1 MDRSGYRPHRSL
13 LWPILL
19 IGIGLLWLLNSL
31 GTIAAISLPYLF
43 HLWPL
48 LLIFLGLDVL
58 LGRRSHLVG
67 AVLGVVAVVVLVTVA
82 IAGPMIGLERNIQ
95 VKTEHFTAPLDGAT
109 AASIHLTFSD
119 SPVEI
124 GSLPDPGV
132 LMDARLRYIGLINFK
147 VSGTAKKTVRLSRSE
162 ADFLLFNPIYWDPGL
177 NWQIDL
183 APNIP
188 LDLVVDGGSG
198 ESRVDLSGL
207 DISTLKASM
216 GSGPSMF
223 TAPAA
228 GGKPAN
234 IVVRGGSGPMSWII
248 PGDAAVEMEL
258 DGGSGSIQIQLPD
271 SPAVQLDV
279 RDSGSGLVN
288 FPGDWIQTASGQ
300 RQEGTW
306 VTPNYA
312 QAAQKIH
319 IVITHVGSGG
329 IHIG

>member
-132 LMDARLRYIGLINFK
+132 LMDARLRYIGLINFQGQRDGEENGPVK
-147 VSGTAKKTVRLSRSE
+147 PQRGRFSPVQP
-162 ADFLLFNPIYWDPGL
+162 DLL
-177 NWQIDL
+177 
-183 APNIP
+183 
-188 LDLVVDGGSG
+188 
-198 ESRVDLSGL
+198 
-207 DISTLKASM
+207 
-216 GSGPSMF
+216 
-223 TAPAA
+223 
-228 GGKPAN
+228 
-234 IVVRGGSGPMSWII
+234 
-248 PGDAAVEMEL
+248 
-258 DGGSGSIQIQLPD
+258 
-271 SPAVQLDV
+271 
-279 RDSGSGLVN
+279 GSGLELADR
-288 FPGDWIQTASGQ
+288 PGPEHPPRPGRGRRVRGEPGRPERPGYQHPESIDGVRPLHVHGPGGR
-300 RQEGTW
+300 RQDG
-306 VTPNYA
+306 
-312 QAAQKIH
+312 
-319 IVITHVGSGG
+319 
-329 IHIG
+329 